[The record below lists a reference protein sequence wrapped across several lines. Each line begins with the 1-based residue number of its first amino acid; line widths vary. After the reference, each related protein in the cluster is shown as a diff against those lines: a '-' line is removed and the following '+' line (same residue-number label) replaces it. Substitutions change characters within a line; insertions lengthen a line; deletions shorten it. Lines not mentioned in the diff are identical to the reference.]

1 MAYLMLVVGLIY
13 SVTWGMGLL
22 FATKSDGPRN
32 IFVPALGLLGF
43 IGLSGMSAMAAK
55 DAMDNPEKL
64 TPAAYMGIKYNQT
77 IEEVEALLGSAEVDP
92 DRSEYNLTGRG
103 LVIPSE
109 ISARLPSGE
118 NHAEAIPAK
127 LVLTV
132 IGEPGRRNKRGTL
145 GARADNEG
153 NGVSGLQIVL
163 KENENEV
170 TFTEGEDWTYEN
182 DDTAETVAKKIGE
195 AIDAHESWSA
205 EGSTELAPTKVII
218 QAQIDTDDDAEAEAE
233 AEPKKPRNV
242 GTLGNDMEGWVA
254 TGANTAIKVGIA
266 DNGEPQNFRGGMD
279 SVDLKFWVEN
289 EAVLDGNFSMTDRL
303 VLAGFIDGK
312 LKAVRQ
318 AGIDLTNEQIN
329 NMTEVLTAARVA
341 EEEAI
346 AEAKAAKELKE
357 EQEAAE

>member
-1 MAYLMLVVGLIY
+1 MAYLMLVVGVVY

-22 FATKSDGPRN
+22 FASKSDGPRN
-32 IFVPALGLLGF
+32 TVVPALGLIAF

-55 DAMDNPEKL
+55 DAMDNPQRL
-64 TPAAYMGIKYNQT
+64 TPEGFMGIAYNQT
-77 IEEVEALLGSAEVDP
+77 VEDVEGLLGASEVDP
-92 DRSEYNLTGRG
+92 DRASYNLTGRG

-118 NHAEAIPAK
+118 NSAEAIPAK

-132 IGEPGRRNKRGTL
+132 VGDAGRRNQRNTL
-145 GARADNEG
+145 GARAANEG
-153 NGVSGLQIVL
+153 NGLSGLQIVL
-163 KENENEV
+163 RENGNEV

-182 DDTAETVAKKIGE
+182 NDTAEMVAKKIGE
-195 AIDAHESWSA
+195 AIDAHESWTA

-218 QAQIDTDDDAEAEAE
+218 ESALES
-233 AEPKKPRNV
+233 NV

-254 TGANTAIKVGIA
+254 TGANTALKVGIV
-266 DNGEPQNFRGGMD
+266 DNGSTQNFRGGMD
-279 SVDLKFWVEN
+279 SVDLKFWVET

-318 AGIDLTNEQIN
+318 AGIDLTTEQIN
-329 NMTEVLTAARVA
+329 GMTETITEARIA
-341 EEEAI
+341 EEEAL
-346 AEAKAAKELKE
+346 AAAQEDKELKMKEAE
-357 EQEAAE
+357 EAK

>member
-1 MAYLMLVVGLIY
+1 MAYLMLVVGVVY

-22 FATKSDGPRN
+22 FASKSDGPRN
-32 IFVPALGLLGF
+32 TVVPALGLIAF

-55 DAMDNPEKL
+55 DAIDNPQRL
-64 TPAAYMGIKYNQT
+64 TPEGFLGIAYNQT
-77 IEEVEALLGSAEVDP
+77 IDDVEALLGSAEVEP
-92 DRSEYNLTGRG
+92 DRASYNLTGRG

-118 NHAEAIPAK
+118 NSAEAIPAK

-132 IGEPGRRNKRGTL
+132 VGEAGRRNQRNTL
-145 GARADNEG
+145 GARAANEG
-153 NGVSGLQIVL
+153 NGLSGLQIVL
-163 KENENEV
+163 RENGNEV

-182 DDTAETVAKKIGE
+182 GDTAETVAKKIGE
-195 AIDAHESWSA
+195 AIDAHESWTA

-218 QAQIDTDDDAEAEAE
+218 ESELET
-233 AEPKKPRNV
+233 NV

-254 TGANTAIKVGIA
+254 TGANTAIKVGIV
-266 DNGEPQNFRGGMD
+266 DNGSTQNFRGGMD
-279 SVDLKFWVEN
+279 SVDLKFWVET

-318 AGIDLTNEQIN
+318 AGIDLTTEQIN
-329 NMTEVLTAARVA
+329 GMTEAITEARVA
-341 EEEAI
+341 EEEAL
-346 AEAKAAKELKE
+346 AAAQEDKELKMK
-357 EQEAAE
+357 EAEKAE

>member
-1 MAYLMLVVGLIY
+1 MAYLMLVVGVVY

-22 FATKSDGPRN
+22 FASKSDGPRN
-32 IFVPALGLLGF
+32 TVVPALGLIAF

-55 DAMDNPEKL
+55 DAIDNPQRL
-64 TPAAYMGIKYNQT
+64 TPEGFLGIAYNQT
-77 IEEVEALLGSAEVDP
+77 VEDVEGLLGASEVDP
-92 DRSEYNLTGRG
+92 DRASYNLTGRG

-118 NHAEAIPAK
+118 NSAEAIPAK

-132 IGEPGRRNKRGTL
+132 VGDPGRRNQRNTL
-145 GARADNEG
+145 GARAANEG
-153 NGVSGLQIVL
+153 NGLSGLQIVL
-163 KENENEV
+163 RENGNEV

-182 DDTAETVAKKIGE
+182 NDTAEMVAKKIGE
-195 AIDAHESWSA
+195 AIDAHESWTA

-218 QAQIDTDDDAEAEAE
+218 ESELET
-233 AEPKKPRNV
+233 NV

-254 TGANTAIKVGIA
+254 TGANTALKVGIV
-266 DNGEPQNFRGGMD
+266 DNGSTQNFRGGMD
-279 SVDLKFWVEN
+279 SVDLKFWVET

-318 AGIDLTNEQIN
+318 AGIDLTTEQIN
-329 NMTEVLTAARVA
+329 GMTETITEARIA
-341 EEEAI
+341 EEEAL
-346 AEAKAAKELKE
+346 AAAREDKELKMKEAE
-357 EQEAAE
+357 EAN